1 MTPDD
6 ALIELLDRL
15 AAAGGDAVLL
25 NEDELARWPATLVAA
40 MSSQGLLT
48 RAAPAAA
55 AECPGCEEA
64 CVRPVHVLAAPEGP
78 AAFVVCD
85 ARDDVNRVTVL
96 SGRLGQ
102 WQASGTSLAGLLSG
116 LLGLPSPACSDFGSL
131 RWQVGVLRGS
141 KHSSHIVLGAE
152 NGLSLSLA
160 GYSVPVAEVLM
171 LKGKALAVDK
181 RRLAALVDQPAA
193 GGGEVESAAQRQ
205 KRLLDRI
212 EQERAKGTKAFL
224 RVVAEEEGISVQRLK
239 QIRGRRADFPA
250 ARSTW

>member
-25 NEDELARWPATLVAA
+25 SENELARWPAALVAE
-40 MSSQGLLT
+40 MKSQGLLT
-48 RAAPAAA
+48 KAAPAAA
-55 AECPGCEEA
+55 TECPGCEEA
-64 CVRPVHVLAAPEGP
+64 CVRPVHVLVAPEGP

-85 ARDDVNRVTVL
+85 LRDDVNRVTVP
-96 SGRLGQ
+96 SSRLGQ
-102 WQASGTSLAGLLSG
+102 WRASGTSLAGLLAG
-116 LLGLPSPACSDFGSL
+116 LLGLPSPACSDFGTP

-152 NGLSLSLA
+152 DGLCLSLA

-181 RRLAALVDQPAA
+181 RRLTALVDQPAA
-193 GGGEVESAAQRQ
+193 GGGVVESAVQRRE
-205 KRLLDRI
+205 RLVKRI
-212 EQERAKGTKAFL
+212 EQEMAKGTKAYL
-224 RVVAEEEGISVQRLK
+224 RVVAKEEGISVQRLK
-239 QIRGRRADFPA
+239 QIRDRLADSHT
-250 ARSTW
+250 ARSTG